1 MVWSPLSL
9 RCPLLKMRSIGNG
22 PVLRLPKPSQTT
34 SGRVSFVRIPQPPS
48 RIRFFTFSHSCSDQR
63 WHSRES
69 YRHLQQLPRLYREF
83 ASHPNYRTISL
94 NPLLAQVDWQP
105 DTLTWLIDGNVV
117 RTLKRSDTINS
128 NGVALYPST
137 PARIQIRYSS
147 LLLPSR

>member
-1 MVWSPLSL
+1 MWSRLSSL
-9 RCPLLKMRSIGNG
+9 CLPSKTRLIGNG
-22 PVLRLPKPSQTT
+22 LVLTPPKLSRIT
-34 SGRVSFVRIPQPPS
+34 SGRVSSVCIPQLLWMIGS
-48 RIRFFTFSHSCSDQR
+48 LTLSHSCSDQR

-94 NPLLAQVDWQP
+94 NPLLVQVDWQP